1 MAELMVRNVRFHYQ
15 RLGKGGPTVV
25 FLHGLVM
32 DNLSSFYFT
41 MAPQISR
48 FADVILYDLRGHG
61 NTDRPQ
67 SGYTVSEMV
76 ADLFALLDSLNVTEP
91 VLLVGHSFGG
101 LLAQAFAVTYPSRVL
116 GIVLID
122 GLSSQS
128 GWAEQMV
135 QTLELQNEERDH
147 RIAVSFQNWLGR
159 HSRRKTTRLAVAA
172 EALVYRTSLVEDL
185 RSSPHLTDSDLARIN
200 CPALIVCGEHSDMRA
215 AGEHLSRV
223 LPNSEIRVLPGCT
236 HSVLWE
242 ATGEVCGL
250 VVAWLRSATATAGI
264 REVKSPKE

>member
-1 MAELMVRNVRFHYQ
+1 
-15 RLGKGGPTVV
+15 
-25 FLHGLVM
+25 
-32 DNLSSFYFT
+32 

-61 NTDRPQ
+61 NTERVE
-67 SGYTVSEMV
+67 SGYAVPELV
-76 ADLFALLDSLNVTEP
+76 ADQAALLDALGVVTP

-101 LLAQAFAVTYPSRVL
+101 LLAQAFTATYSTRVR

-122 GLSSQS
+122 GLSPQQ
-128 GWAEQMV
+128 GWAEEMV
-135 QTLELQNEERDH
+135 HTLELQNEERDQ

-185 RSSPHLTDSDLARIN
+185 RSSPHLTDAELSTIR
-200 CPALIVCGEHSDMRA
+200 CPVLIVSGEHSDMRGRA
-215 AGEHLSRV
+215 EHLSSV
-223 LPNSEIRVLPGCT
+223 LPNAVLRLFPQCT

-242 ATGEVCGL
+242 ATADVCGL
-250 VVAWLRSATATAGI
+250 VVEWLRGAVDPPESREATG
-264 REVKSPKE
+264 S

>member
-1 MAELMVRNVRFHYQ
+1 MAELTVRGLRFHYQ
-15 RLGKGGPTVV
+15 RLGNGGVPVV

-48 FADVILYDLRGHG
+48 FSDVILYDLRGHG
-61 NTDRPQ
+61 NTERVE
-67 SGYTVSEMV
+67 SGYAVPELV
-76 ADLFALLDSLNVTEP
+76 ADQAALLDALGVNAP

-101 LLAQAFAVTYPSRVL
+101 LLAHVCCPTHPARAR

-122 GLSSQS
+122 ALSPQQ
-128 GWAEQMV
+128 GWAEEMV
-135 QTLELQNEERDH
+135 HTLELQNEERDQ

-185 RSSPHLTDSDLARIN
+185 RTSAYFTDAELSAIR
-200 CPALIVCGEHSDMRA
+200 CPVLIVCGENSDMRVRA
-215 AGEHLSRV
+215 EHLSSV
-223 LPNSEIRVLPGCT
+223 LPNAELRLFPRCT

-242 ATGEVCGL
+242 ATADVSGL
-250 VVAWLRSATATAGI
+250 VVEWLRRAADVTENCQAKGS
-264 REVKSPKE
+264 